1 MTFLVIRVRSDRTV
15 ERSIRE
21 TMEHLNLTRVNHA
34 VLVPERDTYAGM
46 LQKVKDFVTWG
57 EISAEAIAGL
67 LRERGRLIGDKPVTD
82 ASVKDATDYKNIDA
96 FAAAIA
102 SGDATVK
109 DMETLKRVFR
119 MHPPRGSKGWGG
131 VKRHFTVGG
140 ALGFRGDAIEDLV
153 TRMM

>member
-1 MTFLVIRVRSDRTV
+1 MTWLVIRVRSDRTV

-34 VLVPERDTYAGM
+34 VLIPEHESYAGM

-57 EISAEAIAGL
+57 EVSAEAIAGL
-67 LRERGRLIGDKPVTD
+67 IRDRGRLIGDKPVTNAD
-82 ASVKDATDYKNIDA
+82 VKAATDYKNIDA
-96 FAAAIA
+96 FAKAIA
-102 SGDATVK
+102 SGDATTK

-119 MHPPRGSKGWGG
+119 LHPPRGNKGWGG

-140 ALGFRGDAIEDLV
+140 ALGFRGDAIEELAA
-153 TRMM
+153 RMI

>member
-82 ASVKDATDYKNIDA
+82 ASVKGATDYKNIDA